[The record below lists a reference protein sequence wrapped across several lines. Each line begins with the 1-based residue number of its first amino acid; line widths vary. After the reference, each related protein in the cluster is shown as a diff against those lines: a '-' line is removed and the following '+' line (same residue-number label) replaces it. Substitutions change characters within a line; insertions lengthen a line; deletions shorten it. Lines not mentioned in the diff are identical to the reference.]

1 MRFKILGS
9 LTVEDDGRPVSVS
22 GLRRRA
28 LLLRLLVPANRPVPD
43 DQLTEDLWD
52 GGSQTPA
59 VSTLA
64 SHVSLLRQVIG
75 RDRIVR
81 RAGGYVLVVD
91 HEDVDALCF
100 EGEAHAGE
108 RALAEGRAELASR
121 VFVTALERWR
131 GPALMDVR
139 DAPWA
144 RVETARLEE
153 LRRTS
158 QESLIDARLALGEHH
173 HLIASLESAVSEDP
187 LRERR
192 WQQLMM
198 ALYRSGRQADA
209 LQTYQRLRSFLGD
222 QLGIEPSAELT
233 LLEQSIILQDP
244 ELDWRR
250 GAPPQLPHDHAGSTH
265 GVLAPR
271 VAPDGRPRVL
281 IDLPMPARLGV
292 RPPPHVVGRVA
303 EEAAIA
309 AAVARVA
316 ADAGR
321 EVTLVSGEAGM
332 GKTTLAAVTARAAR
346 ERGACVLFGHC
357 EEDLSSPYQLFVEAL
372 TDFVTEIPED
382 QLLRDVEEFA
392 SELASLVPSLKRRIP
407 GLSPSKAID
416 SDAERYLLFAAV
428 VGLFATISQ
437 EQVVLLVL
445 DDLQWADKGSLQL
458 LRHLAAAPQQMR
470 LLIVGTYRNVELPQ
484 SEALVETIAA
494 LHRQKGFRRI
504 ELSGLD
510 ESDVMTLMEATVGR
524 SLDRAEVASLAAAV
538 YGETDGNP
546 FFVNE
551 LLRHLSETGA
561 ISEDFSGAPA
571 TEGTVHELVLPD
583 SIREVVAARLLR
595 LGPASGRV
603 LSVAAVI
610 GGDFEVDLLARA
622 SGTREDELLD
632 ILEAAAAA
640 GLVRE
645 PDGVPGRFRFTHAL
659 IRRTLYEA
667 LGAHR
672 RARAHRAVATAL
684 EELWGHH
691 PGPRIGELAR
701 HWSSAR
707 PLDVTRAVGY
717 ARRAG
722 DAALRS
728 LAPTDALRY
737 YSQALELLAAADRR
751 DPILELDLV
760 IGRGTA
766 QRQIGDPSFRATLL
780 GAARRAADLG
790 DTRRLVRAALANNR
804 GWLSSAGAV
813 DAEKVEVLELL
824 SDRVPP
830 DSPDRALVLAALC
843 SELAYGSSLERRQ
856 SLAQE
861 AIGIARSSGDD
872 ATIVRVLNHV
882 FIPLLVPSLQ
892 EEALA
897 RTKDAMVRAERV
909 GDPVI
914 LNSAAVNRAI
924 TAGRAGD
931 FDELDRS
938 IGVMR
943 AMAEKLDQPN
953 FNWEQLF
960 VRATRALIA
969 GDTDLAEQ
977 LATESLRI
985 GSDCGQPDAALIFG
999 AQLMM
1004 VNLQRGTLSDLIP
1017 LMEQWV
1023 ADIPSLD
1030 KGVLNGV
1037 LAHAHAEG
1045 DQYDDARRLLGE
1057 FGAADFALPLDGAWF
1072 TGMTAYADAA
1082 IACRD
1087 AGAAAALFER
1097 LAPWA
1102 DLMSY
1107 TGTTTDGPV
1116 SHYLGGLCTVLER
1129 YDEADAYF
1137 IQSSSFSQRVG
1148 AKFFGARTDLLWAWM
1163 LGNRALPGDP
1173 DQARVVLAR
1182 ARATAVAHGY
1192 RNIERRCAL
1201 IPVP

>member
-1 MRFKILGS
+1 MRFSILGS
-9 LTVEDDGRPVSVS
+9 LTVEDEAGPVSVS

-28 LLLRLLVPANRPVPD
+28 LLLRLLVAANHPVPD
-43 DQLTEDLWD
+43 DQLTDDLW
-52 GGSQTPA
+52 GEVSPTAA

-75 RDRIVR
+75 RARIAR
-81 RAGGYVLVVD
+81 QAGGYVLMVEDEEVD
-91 HEDVDALCF
+91 SSCF
-100 EGEAHAGE
+100 EGEAQAGE
-108 RALAEGRAELASR
+108 RALADGHPELASR
-121 VFVTALERWR
+121 LLITALERWR

-139 DAPWA
+139 DMAWA

-173 HLIASLESAVSEDP
+173 HLVASLESAVSEDP

-192 WQQLMM
+192 WRQLML

-209 LQTYQRLRSFLGD
+209 LLTYQRLRSFLGD
-222 QLGIEPSAELT
+222 ELGIEPSAELT
-233 LLEQSIILQDP
+233 LLERSIILQDP
-244 ELDWRR
+244 ELDLH
-250 GAPPQLPHDHAGSTH
+250 GAWPRLPGGAD
-265 GVLAPR
+265 
-271 VAPDGRPRVL
+271 RPSRLL
-281 IDLPMPARLGV
+281 IDLPLPGRLGD
-292 RPPPHVVGRVA
+292 RPPPHVIGRAA
-303 EEAAIA
+303 EEATIA
-309 AAVARVA
+309 AAVARVS

-321 EVTLVSGEAGM
+321 EVTLISGEAGM

-346 ERGACVLFGHC
+346 QDGACVLFGHC

-372 TDFVTEIPED
+372 TDFATEIPQD
-382 QLLRDVEEFA
+382 QLLAYVEEFA
-392 SELASLVPSLKRRIP
+392 SELASLVPALKRRIP
-407 GLSPSKAID
+407 GLPPSRAID

-428 VGLFATISQ
+428 VGLFASLARQ
-437 EQVVLLVL
+437 QLVVLVL

-470 LLIVGTYRNVELPQ
+470 LLVIGTYRNVELPR
-484 SEALVETIAA
+484 SDALVETLAA
-494 LHRQKGFRRI
+494 LHRQKGFCRI
-504 ELSGLD
+504 ELDGLD
-510 ESDVMTLMEATVGR
+510 QSEVMTLMEATMGR
-524 SLDRAEVASLAAAV
+524 SLDRTDAAGLAAAV
-538 YGETDGNP
+538 FGETDGNP
-546 FFVNE
+546 FFVHE

-561 ISEDFSGAPA
+561 LSEDNSGTLVA
-571 TEGTVHELVLPD
+571 EGTVSELVLPD
-583 SIREVVAARLLR
+583 SIREVVRARLLR
-595 LGPASGRV
+595 LGPEAGRA

-622 SGTREDELLD
+622 SGTPEDALLD
-632 ILEAAAAA
+632 ILDAASAAD
-640 GLVRE
+640 LVRE
-645 PDGVPGRFRFTHAL
+645 LDGGPGRFRFTHAL
-659 IRRTLYEA
+659 IRRTLYEG

-672 RARAHRAVATAL
+672 RARAHGAVATAL
-684 EELWGHH
+684 EEICGQR

-707 PLDVTRAVGY
+707 PLDVARAVSY
-717 ARRAG
+717 ARQAG
-722 DAALRS
+722 DAALAS
-728 LAPTDALRY
+728 LAPTDALHY
-737 YSQALELLAAADRR
+737 YGQALELLATDEGS
-751 DPILELDLV
+751 DPVLELDLV

-766 QRQIGDPSFRATLL
+766 QRQTGDPSFRSTLL

-790 DTRRLVRAALANNR
+790 DTGRLVRAALANNR

-813 DAEKVEVLELL
+813 DTEKVEVLELL
-824 SDRVPP
+824 ADRVSPE
-830 DSPDRALVLAALC
+830 DPDRALVLAALC

-856 SLAQE
+856 SLAHE

-892 EEALA
+892 EEALV
-897 RTKDAMVRAERV
+897 RTKDAIDRAERV
-909 GDPVI
+909 GDPVL

-931 FDELDRS
+931 FEELDRS
-938 IGVMR
+938 IGVMKE
-943 AMAEKLDQPN
+943 MAEKLDQPN
-953 FNWEQLF
+953 FTWEQLF

-977 LATESLRI
+977 LATKSLEI
-985 GSDCGQPDAALIFG
+985 GSSCGQPDAALIFG

-1004 VNLQRGTLSDLIP
+1004 VNLQRGTMSDFIP
-1017 LMEQWV
+1017 LMEQWA

-1030 KGVLNGV
+1030 KGVLSGV
-1037 LAHAHAEG
+1037 LAQAHAEG
-1045 DQYDDARRLLGE
+1045 DHHDDAQWLLDE
-1057 FGAADFALPLDGAWF
+1057 FGGVDFELPLDGAWF
-1072 TGMTAYADAA
+1072 TGMTAYSEAA
-1082 IACRD
+1082 IVCRD
-1087 AGAAAALFER
+1087 ASACAKLFAR

-1107 TGTTTDGPV
+1107 TGTTTDGPI
-1116 SHYLGGLCTVLER
+1116 SHFLGGLCTVLER

-1137 IQSSSFSQRVG
+1137 TRSASFSQRVG

-1163 LGNRALPGDP
+1163 LSTRGLSGDLER
-1173 DQARVVLAR
+1173 ARVVLAR
-1182 ARATAVAHGY
+1182 ARAVAIAHGY

-1201 IPVP
+1201 IPMP